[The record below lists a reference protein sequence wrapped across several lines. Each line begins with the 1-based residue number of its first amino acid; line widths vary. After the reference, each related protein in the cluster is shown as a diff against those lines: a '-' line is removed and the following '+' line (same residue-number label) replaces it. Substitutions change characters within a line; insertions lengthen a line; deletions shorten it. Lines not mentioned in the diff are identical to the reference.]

1 MEVGRAALSRG
12 ALRPARRTAALCG
25 ALVLAALAAAAFAS
39 PTPAAP
45 IPLSAQWVGGIYPLP
60 NGEHVSVYVSARY
73 PDPAALAQRWAS
85 FFGGLPHGNE
95 LSLLTAYIAPLNEVA
110 QRCDNP
116 DVLGC
121 YGGDELVTA
130 GDTPAWMAPATSVAA
145 HEYGHHIAAHRSNAP
160 WRALDWGA
168 KRWATQMD
176 VCRRVAGGTAFPGD
190 EGADYAFNP
199 GEAFAESY
207 RVLAETGGTAAGDAW
222 PIVDPSFRPDA
233 SALAALREDVLDPW
247 TGPSATA
254 VRGRFKGS
262 ARVWT
267 ATLVTPLDGDLSVK
281 GGASNDVALV
291 SADGHTVVAR
301 STWTSAGGKV
311 AAYRVCGAR
320 SLRVRVSR
328 LRRAASFTLRIS
340 KP

>member
-1 MEVGRAALSRG
+1 MVGRAALSRG
-12 ALRPARRTAALCG
+12 ALRLAGRRSICVALLVAAVVPA
-25 ALVLAALAAAAFAS
+25 
-39 PTPAAP
+39 TPAAP
-45 IPLSAQWVGGIYPLP
+45 AAAAPTGLALQWAGGMYPLP

-73 PDPAALAQRWAS
+73 PDTAALAQKWAS

-95 LSLLTAYIAPLNEVA
+95 VSLLTAYIAPPDEVE
-110 QRCDNP
+110 QLCDSP
-116 DVLGC
+116 DAFGC

-130 GDTPAWMAPATSVAA
+130 GDTPAWIVPATSVAA
-145 HEYGHHIAAHRSNAP
+145 HEYGHHIAAHRNNAP
-160 WRALDWGA
+160 WRAPDWGA
-168 KRWATQMD
+168 KRWATQMN

-190 EGADYAFNP
+190 EAADYAFNP

-207 RVLAETGGTAAGDAW
+207 RVLAETGTAAADAW

-247 TGPSATA
+247 TGPAVTA

-267 ATLVTPLDGDLSVK
+267 ATLGTPLDGDLSVRA
-281 GGASNDVALV
+281 GASEDVSLL
-291 SADGHTVVAR
+291 SADGHTVLAR

-311 AAYRVCGAR
+311 VAYRVCGTR

-328 LRRAASFTLRIS
+328 LRLAASFTLRIS